1 MLPWD
6 IKLLMLT
13 NLTELIKWSEKYF
26 YSKSEFS
33 FVSSLALFWFLFN
46 FGGKRNFEKSR
57 MMHEN
62 GLVKVYRWCRCAA
75 TIRRKKSSIQKRII
89 SLIGCLIDFYRLVK
103 RLRGDFLGLRASLFV
118 SLDFDDIKPWTRC
131 ENNSNHWIRQQKK
144 GNRWK
149 WFLLPNQMNELLFLR
164 RFIQRK
170 IDERKAEEV
179 REIDTSAEREI
190 KIFHGPFITFF
201 YVFLINDLLASFKG
215 FLFLRDFKRWTKT
228 FFFRERLILGTL
240 IIEDKVITRLL
251 CSVLL
256 KQILFKFC
264 SCTAWGIKGL

>member
-103 RLRGDFLGLRASLFV
+103 RLRGI
-118 SLDFDDIKPWTRC
+118 SLDFEPHCLFLLTLMI
-131 ENNSNHWIRQQKK
+131 SNHEHAAKIIRII
-144 GNRWK
+144 
-149 WFLLPNQMNELLFLR
+149 ESDS
-164 RFIQRK
+164 RK
-170 IDERKAEEV
+170 
-179 REIDTSAEREI
+179 REIDGNDFCCQTKWMNCCFFDELSSARSTEESRRSERDRYI
-190 KIFHGPFITFF
+190 C
-201 YVFLINDLLASFKG
+201 
-215 FLFLRDFKRWTKT
+215 WT
-228 FFFRERLILGTL
+228 
-240 IIEDKVITRLL
+240 
-251 CSVLL
+251 
-256 KQILFKFC
+256 
-264 SCTAWGIKGL
+264 WN